1 MTIKSV
7 AEPRAGLNFSIPKS
21 LNKGISVVEV
31 GPFNENSKAKEI
43 NKFLGTNIEQLN
55 IINTYILIHKKDI
68 NNLESLLDGKP
79 FVDPITHQATLNESL
94 ALKLGIPFD
103 YVLQSMLNPG
113 TSDEDGNILLE
124 QSLISLGKK
133 PLKNDLGLY
142 SKQYFLK
149 GNLTKEQLDEVS
161 KFLANPDLNE
171 RLIIPRKDYEGGIE
185 VEAPVVTLKKK
196 IELKKYDFLNMS
208 DEELLKLNSKRKL
221 AATLEELHD
230 FRNLYKNNEFINER
244 KKFGLDSIATDVEI
258 ETWFGLRSE
267 HCFHKEFNAHIT
279 LDDKINDEVF
289 RMAFEKDWLGK
300 NSKREY
306 TLDRGLFMCSEVTY
320 VTSTTTS

>member
-1 MTIKSV
+1 VTIKSV

-149 GNLTKEQLDEVS
+149 GNL
-161 KFLANPDLNE
+161 N
-171 RLIIPRKDYEGGIE
+171 DYEIKNKKGAACCVVMASGGYPGE
-185 VEAPVVTLKKK
+185 
-196 IELKKYDFLNMS
+196 
-208 DEELLKLNSKRKL
+208 
-221 AATLEELHD
+221 
-230 FRNLYKNNEFINER
+230 YKTGKEIS
-244 KKFGLDSIATDVEI
+244 GLDSLEGLTDVYVFHAGTKI
-258 ETWFGLRSE
+258 ENG
-267 HCFHKEFNAHIT
+267 KT
-279 LDDKINDEVF
+279 LTNGGRVLGVTGTGNKIEQAIDAAYSAVSKIS
-289 RMAFEKDWLGK
+289 FENKYYRTDIGAKAL
-300 NSKREY
+300 KR
-306 TLDRGLFMCSEVTY
+306 
-320 VTSTTTS
+320 